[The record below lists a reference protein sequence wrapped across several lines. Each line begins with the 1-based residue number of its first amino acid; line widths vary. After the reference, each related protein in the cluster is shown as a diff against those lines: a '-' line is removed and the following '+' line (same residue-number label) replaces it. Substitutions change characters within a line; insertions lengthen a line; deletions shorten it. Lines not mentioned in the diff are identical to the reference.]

1 MRKVYLFGA
10 MAVFCGMALGAILE
24 NTNIQVEIN
33 GDGKVGAL
41 AYKVDI
47 QNNNVNDASMRLK
60 SSGATVETQRVPGSE
75 KVYPKSQLFVGYGSG
90 IFSNLFIF
98 TVANIPEENNAV
110 NQVNIITSR
119 ESTNLGVA
127 HYVDADVYGT
137 IENDYAEPYNSANYV
152 VTTQETKDRYVGFT
166 GRCASLPPSS
176 FMIDDMEKVAIQV
189 QTSVLPDT
197 IQTNESPNLAAA
209 LAYPQQNVDREAVRV
224 TSKLMIGSNNTEIQQ
239 LTNTDNAPVYF
250 KGYGTL
256 TDQKVSFSQKFKK
269 SLTDTLKI
277 AFCVDMTDHASVM
290 ANLSDF
296 DIAFYVGHD
305 LFFLP
310 GDGTETKVKKNQ
322 RLHKVVDPKG
332 GVKKL
337 DIKTKSDGRMKVT
350 FSVTKASIGGAT
362 GLNSQSATGKARE
375 MFLPFTY
382 AMIGTSATDTAKKGK
397 VWIASGSFPMSVD
410 VKQGKKAKGKLK

>member
-1 MRKVYLFGA
+1 MRKVYLIGA
-10 MAVFCGMALGAILE
+10 VAVFCGMALGAILE

-33 GDGKVGAL
+33 GDGRVGAL
-41 AYKVDI
+41 SYKVDM
-47 QNNNVNDASMRLK
+47 QNNNVSDASMRLK
-60 SSGATVETQRVPGSE
+60 SSGTTVETQRVPGSE

-98 TVANIPEENNAV
+98 TVANIPEENNVV

-119 ESTNLGVA
+119 ESTNMNIA
-127 HYVDADVYGT
+127 HYVDADIYGT
-137 IENDYAEPYNSANYV
+137 IENDYAEPYNTANYV
-152 VTTQETKDRYVGFT
+152 VCTQETKDRYVGFT
-166 GRCASLPPSS
+166 GRCSSLAPTSY
-176 FMIDDMEKVAIQV
+176 MIGDMEKVAVQV
-189 QTSVLPDT
+189 QTSVLPNT
-197 IQTNESPNLAAA
+197 VQTNESPNMAAA

-224 TSKLMIGSNNTEIQQ
+224 TSKLMIGGNNTEIQQ

-269 SLTDTLKI
+269 PLTDTLKI
-277 AFCVDMTDHASVM
+277 AFSIDMTDHASVM

-296 DIAFYVGHD
+296 DIAFFVGND

-310 GDGTETKVKKNQ
+310 GDGTEVKVKKNQ

-337 DIKTKSDGRMKVT
+337 DIKMKPDGRMKVT
-350 FSVTKASIGGAT
+350 FAVSKATIIGST
-362 GLNSQSATGKARE
+362 GLTASSETGKARQ
-375 MFLPFTY
+375 MFLPFSY

-397 VWIASGSFPMSVD
+397 VWVASGSFPMSVD
-410 VKQGKKAKGKLK
+410 VKQGKNAKGKLK